1 VEINRLIQIAK
12 FGIPEQRSKNVMIT
26 RKLAIAAAILLLS
39 GAGAG
44 PDFAQAQQQP
54 AGQTAAP
61 TATPGGNTAA
71 PAAGNTGMAGPTATP
86 DQGAAG
92 APGAGAATPNAPAPA
107 AAAPAPSAPPPAAG
121 GTGATT
127 PKENPYGL
135 RQLWEGQNGKVDW
148 VARGVMILLA
158 LMSIGTWY
166 IFFMKFWEQQR
177 VIGQSRQVER
187 RFWSS
192 NNLNEG
198 IDQLAKNSV
207 FRTVAESGVRASS
220 GGSGMVNQNDWI
232 AMSLNRQLEEINARL
247 QGGVAFLA
255 SVGSTAPFVGLFGT
269 VWGILNALIAIGVAG
284 QASIDKVAGP
294 VGEALIMTAIGL
306 AVAVPAVLLYN
317 YLVRRNK
324 IINEKLRS
332 FASDLQTY
340 LVTKGR

>member
-1 VEINRLIQIAK
+1 MI
-12 FGIPEQRSKNVMIT
+12 SKH
-26 RKLAIAAAILLLS
+26 LAIAAAILFLS

-44 PDFAQAQQQP
+44 QAVAQQPAGQP

-61 TATPGGNTAA
+61 ATNPGAATPGATT
-71 PAAGNTGMAGPTATP
+71 PATP
-86 DQGAAG
+86 DQGTPGG
-92 APGAGAATPNAPAPA
+92 AMTNNAPAPA
-107 AAAPAPSAPPPAAG
+107 AAAPAPAPAAAPPPAAG
-121 GTGATT
+121 AAT

-135 RQLWEGQNGKVDW
+135 RQLWEGQNGKPDW
-148 VARGVMILLA
+148 VARGVMVLLA

-166 IFFMKFWEQQR
+166 IFFMKYWEQQR
-177 VIGQSRQVER
+177 VIGQSRQVEK

-198 IDQLAKNSV
+198 IDSLAKNSV
-207 FRTVAESGVRASS
+207 FRTVAETGVRASS
-220 GGSGMVNQNDWI
+220 GGSGMVNLNDWI

-324 IINEKLRS
+324 VINEKLRS

>member
-1 VEINRLIQIAK
+1 MI
-12 FGIPEQRSKNVMIT
+12 SKH
-26 RKLAIAAAILLLS
+26 LAIAAAILFLS

-44 PDFAQAQQQP
+44 QAVAQQPAGQP

-61 TATPGGNTAA
+61 ATNPNAGTATPGATT
-71 PAAGNTGMAGPTATP
+71 PATP
-86 DQGAAG
+86 DQGT
-92 APGAGAATPNAPAPA
+92 PGGAATNNAAAPA
-107 AAAPAPSAPPPAAG
+107 AAAPAPAVAPPSS
-121 GTGATT
+121 GATT

-135 RQLWEGQNGKVDW
+135 RQLWEGQNGKPDW

-166 IFFMKFWEQQR
+166 IFFMKYWEQQR
-177 VIGQSRQVER
+177 VIGQSRQVEK

-198 IDQLAKNSV
+198 IDNLAKNSV
-207 FRTVAESGVRASS
+207 FRTVAETGVRASS
-220 GGSGMVNQNDWI
+220 GGSGMVNLNDWI

-324 IINEKLRS
+324 VINEKLRS
-332 FASDLQTY
+332 FAADLQTY

>member
-1 VEINRLIQIAK
+1 MI
-12 FGIPEQRSKNVMIT
+12 SKNLV
-26 RKLAIAAAILLLS
+26 IAAAILFLS
-39 GAGAG
+39 GATAG
-44 PDFAQAQQQP
+44 QALAQAGGQP
-54 AGQTAAP
+54 AGQTAAQP
-61 TATPGGNTAA
+61 ATPDTGNAAAPGAANSAATPDQNAAGATPGAAPNAAPATAA
-71 PAAGNTGMAGPTATP
+71 PALA
-86 DQGAAG
+86 
-92 APGAGAATPNAPAPA
+92 
-107 AAAPAPSAPPPAAG
+107 APPPAAG

-127 PKENPYGL
+127 QKENPYGL
-135 RQLWEGQNGKVDW
+135 RQLWEGQNGHADW

-177 VIGQSRQVER
+177 VLGQSRQVEK

-220 GGSGMVNQNDWI
+220 GASGMMNLNDWV

-255 SVGSTAPFVGLFGT
+255 SVGSVAPFVGLFGT

-324 IINEKLRS
+324 VINEKLRS

-340 LVTKGR
+340 LITKGR